1 MSRVLILSC
10 SPRAG
15 GNSDAAADIIDAT
28 LTEAGANVLS
38 LRLREHPV
46 RPCTGCGWCADRPGR
61 CLLDGKGDAASF
73 LFAKIARASVLVLTA
88 PVYFYGPPAR
98 FKALIDRCQTLW
110 ETGGKRAERPAFVV
124 LAGARARG
132 EKLFEASLLI
142 LRCVLPVLGFAL
154 RPPLLLRALDGPD
167 ALRADLRAR
176 AEVAAFAA
184 AAIPEAPAGG
194 EGWDT

>member
-15 GNSDAAADIIDAT
+15 GNSDAAADIIKAT
-28 LTEAGANVLS
+28 LTEAGTDVLS

-46 RPCTGCGWCADRPGR
+46 RPCTGCGRCAGRPGR
-61 CLLDGKGDAASF
+61 CLLEGKQDAASF
-73 LFAKIARASVLVLTA
+73 LFTEIARASALVLTA
-88 PVYFYGPPAR
+88 PVYFYGPPAQL
-98 FKALIDRCQTLW
+98 KALIDRCQTFW
-110 ETGGKRAERPAFVV
+110 EAGGKQTDRPAFVV

-132 EKLFEASLLI
+132 ERLFEASLLI

-167 ALRADLRAR
+167 ALRADLRVC

-184 AAIPEAPAGG
+184 AAIPKAPAGEDG
-194 EGWDT
+194 